1 MFNSNFRWAKPIAWM
16 LCASMVASCGL
27 LPGVG
32 PSKNQIF
39 AGSVQR
45 EGDAFIVS
53 VNDRVTQ
60 TTAVVPAL
68 GFSEGLKNA
77 RLQGSD
83 IIRPGDTLGLT
94 IWENVDDGLL
104 AAEATNATSLESVQV
119 DGSGFIFVPYAGR
132 IKAAGNTPE
141 AIRQIITTKL
151 EDQTPDPQVEVR
163 RAAGDGATV
172 SILGSAGTQGVF
184 PITRPT
190 RTLASMLA
198 SAGGVGTRAEIAQI
212 TLTRA
217 NHSETIWFEDLY
229 DHPTLDVALRDG
241 DRILVQAD
249 QRSFTALGATGTQ
262 TRMMFES
269 RTLSLVEALAQLGGL
284 NIVTADPTGV
294 FVMRNEPAEIA
305 NPVLGRSDLVG
316 AQRMVYVLDLTEPN
330 GLFMARDFIIRDR
343 DTIYVTEAPIVQ
355 WNRTI
360 AALTGTLGGASGLTG
375 SVTDITGTSLFE

>member
-1 MFNSNFRWAKPIAWM
+1 MFSSKFRWARPITVV
-16 LCASMVASCGL
+16 LSASLLASCG

-32 PSKNQIF
+32 PTKNQIY

-45 EGDAFIVS
+45 EGDAFVVAI
-53 VNDRVTQ
+53 NDRVTR

-68 GFSEGLKNA
+68 GFSDQLKNTSVQSA
-77 RLQGSD
+77 D

-104 AAEATNATSLESVQV
+104 AGTGANATALESVQV

-141 AIRQIITTKL
+141 AIRRIITKKL

-163 RAAGDGATV
+163 RTAGDGATV
-172 SILGSAGTQGVF
+172 SILGSAGAQGVY

-198 SAGGVGTRAEIAQI
+198 NAGGLGEATEIAQI
-212 TLTRA
+212 TLTRG

-229 DHPTLDVALRDG
+229 SNPDLDIALRDG
-241 DRILVQAD
+241 DRILVEAD
-249 QRSFTALGATGTQ
+249 QRSFTALGAAGSQ
-262 TRMMFES
+262 TRMTFDTQ
-269 RTLSLVEALAQLGGL
+269 TLSLVEALAQLGGL
-284 NIVTADPTGV
+284 AATTADPTGV
-294 FVMRNEPAEIA
+294 FVFRNEPAEIA
-305 NPVLGRSDLVG
+305 NAVLGRNDLVG
-316 AQRMVYVLDLTEPN
+316 AQRLIYVMDLTEPN
-330 GLFMARDFIIRDR
+330 GLFMARDFLIRDN
-343 DTIYVTEAPIVQ
+343 DTIYVTEAPSVQ

-360 AALTGTLGGASGLTG
+360 ASLTGTLGGAQSLTAAA
-375 SVTDITGTSLFE
+375 TGGGTLTE

>member
-1 MFNSNFRWAKPIAWM
+1 M
-16 LCASMVASCGL
+16 LSASLLASCG

-32 PSKNQIF
+32 PTKNQIY

-45 EGDAFIVS
+45 EGDAFVVAI
-53 VNDRVTQ
+53 NDRVTR

-68 GFSEGLKNA
+68 GFSDKLKNA
-77 RLQGSD
+77 GVQSAD
-83 IIRPGDTLGLT
+83 IIRPGDILGLT

-104 AAEATNATSLESVQV
+104 AGEASNATALESVQV

-141 AIRQIITTKL
+141 AIRRIITQKL

-163 RAAGDGATV
+163 RTAGDGATV
-172 SILGSAGTQGVF
+172 SILGSAGAQGVY

-198 SAGGVGTRAEIAQI
+198 SAGGVGEAAEIAQI
-212 TLTRA
+212 TLTRG

-229 DHPTLDVALRDG
+229 DHPELDIALRDG
-241 DRILVQAD
+241 DRILIEAD
-249 QRSFTALGATGTQ
+249 QRSFTALGAAGTQ
-262 TRMMFES
+262 TRMTFETQ
-269 RTLSLVEALAQLGGL
+269 TLSLVEALAQLGGL
-284 NIVTADPTGV
+284 APTTADPTGV
-294 FVMRNEPAEIA
+294 FVFRNEPGDIA
-305 NPVLGRSDLVG
+305 NAVLGRSDLVG
-316 AQRMVYVLDLTEPN
+316 AQRLIYVMDLTEPN
-330 GLFMARDFIIRDR
+330 GLFMARDFLIRDR

-360 AALTGTLGGASGLTG
+360 ASITGTLGGAQSLT
-375 SVTDITGTSLFE
+375 SVATGGTTTE

>member
-1 MFNSNFRWAKPIAWM
+1 MFSSKFRWARPIAVM
-16 LCASMVASCGL
+16 LAASFLASCG

-32 PSKNQIF
+32 PTKNQIF

-45 EGDAFIVS
+45 QGDAFVVAI
-53 VNDRVTQ
+53 NDRVTR

-68 GFSEGLKNA
+68 GFSDELKRA
-77 RLQGSD
+77 GVQSAD
-83 IIRPGDTLGLT
+83 IIRPGDILGLT

-104 AAEATNATSLESVQV
+104 AGVASNFTSLESVQV

-141 AIRQIITTKL
+141 AIRRIITEKL

-163 RAAGDGATV
+163 RTAGDGATV

-198 SAGGVGTRAEIAQI
+198 SAGGVGPAPEIAQI
-212 TLTRA
+212 TLTRGGK
-217 NHSETIWFEDLY
+217 SETIWFEDLY
-229 DHPTLDVALRDG
+229 DHPELDIALRDG
-241 DRILVQAD
+241 DRILIEAD
-249 QRSFTALGATGTQ
+249 QRSFTALGAAGAQ
-262 TRMMFES
+262 TRMTFETQ
-269 RTLSLVEALAQLGGL
+269 TLSLVEALAQLGGL
-284 NIVTADPTGV
+284 SATSADPTGV
-294 FVMRNEPAEIA
+294 FVLRNEPAAIA
-305 NPVLGRSDLVG
+305 NAVLGRSDLVG
-316 AQRMVYVLDLTEPN
+316 AQRLIYVMDLTEPN
-330 GLFMARDFIIRDR
+330 GLFMARDFLIRDG

-360 AALTGTLGGASGLTG
+360 ASITGTLGGAQNLTAAA
-375 SVTDITGTSLFE
+375 TGGALGE